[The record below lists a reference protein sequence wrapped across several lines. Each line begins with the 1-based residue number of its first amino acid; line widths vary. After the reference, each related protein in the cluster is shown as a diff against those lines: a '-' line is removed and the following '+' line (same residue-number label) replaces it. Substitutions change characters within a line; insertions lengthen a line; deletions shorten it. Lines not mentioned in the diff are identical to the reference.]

1 MSSYKQHLNK
11 IEDEQYLSSF
21 VKNIEAELFFQFITW
36 KENLIKLYF
45 YICEDRGIQRYLSSM
60 RMSNN
65 YKPEFTDQEV
75 MTVYIHGT
83 TAGFSKVKQIYKY
96 TRRYLSDWFPLLPS
110 YQAFCDRLNKLPYC
124 FQILVRSINCTALQ
138 GLAFKNE
145 KVIDSV
151 PIIVTGKS
159 RSSSAK
165 VAPQLC
171 NKGYCSSKQ
180 MYYYG
185 LKLHVTGIIRPFELP
200 MPEASWITGA
210 GENDLTVARPVF
222 ESTSN
227 CKIYADKIYGDTELD
242 ARMQATQNSIVLTPV
257 KKEKGQTIVNAAD
270 DIYSYLVST
279 VRQPIES
286 FFNWIIEKTQIQF
299 AQRVRS
305 EKGLLIHVW
314 ANMQRHYSYYLTF

>member
-1 MSSYKQHLNK
+1 M
-11 IEDEQYLSSF
+11 
-21 VKNIEAELFFQFITW
+21 TW

-45 YICEDRGIQRYLSSM
+45 YICEDKGIQRHLSGL

-65 YKPEFTDQEV
+65 QTVVFTDEEV
-75 MTVYIHGT
+75 MTVYIFGIIQN
-83 TAGFSKVKQIYKY
+83 FSKSKHIYKY
-96 TRRYLSDWFPLLPS
+96 TKRYLSEWFPLMPS
-110 YQAFCDRLNKLPYC
+110 YQAFNDRLNKLHCC
-124 FQILVRSINCTALQ
+124 FEVLVQSINFTALQ
-138 GLAFKNE
+138 GLEFKNE

-165 VAPQLC
+165 VAGQLC

-185 LKLHVTGIIRPFELP
+185 LKLHVTGIVRPFELP

-210 GENDLTVARPVF
+210 GENDLKAARPVF
-222 ESTSN
+222 EHMSN
-227 CKIYADKIYGDTELD
+227 CKVYADKIYADSDLNI
-242 ARMQATQNSIVLTPV
+242 RMQANQNSIILTPV
-257 KKEKGQTIVNAAD
+257 KKEKGQTILDAAD
-270 DIYSYLVST
+270 DIYSYLVSK

-286 FFNWIIEKTQIQF
+286 LFNWLIEKTQIQF

-305 EKGLLIHVW
+305 EKGLLVHVW
-314 ANMQRHYSYYLTF
+314 GKFAAALFLLSNFLTLD

>member
-1 MSSYKQHLNK
+1 M
-11 IEDEQYLSSF
+11 
-21 VKNIEAELFFQFITW
+21 TW

-45 YICEDRGIQRYLSSM
+45 YICEDEGVQRHLSGL

-65 YKPEFTDQEV
+65 QTVVFTDEEV
-75 MTVYIHGT
+75 MTVYIFGIIQN
-83 TAGFSKVKQIYKY
+83 FSKSKHIYKY
-96 TRRYLSDWFPLLPS
+96 TKRYLSEWFPLMPS
-110 YQAFCDRLNKLPYC
+110 YQAFNDRLNKLHCC
-124 FQILVRSINCTALQ
+124 FEVLVQSINLKALQ
-138 GLAFKNE
+138 GLEFKNE

-165 VAPQLC
+165 VAGQLC

-185 LKLHVTGIIRPFELP
+185 LKLHVTGIVRPFELP

-210 GENDLTVARPVF
+210 GENDLKAARPVF
-222 ESTSN
+222 EHMSN
-227 CKIYADKIYGDTELD
+227 CKVYADKIYADSDLNI
-242 ARMQATQNSIVLTPV
+242 RMQANQNSIILTPV
-257 KKEKGQTIVNAAD
+257 KKEKGQTILDAAD
-270 DIYSYLVST
+270 DIYSYLVSK

-286 FFNWIIEKTQIQF
+286 LFNWLIEKTQIQF

-305 EKGLLIHVW
+305 EKGLLVHVW
-314 ANMQRHYSYYLTF
+314 GKFAAALFLLSNFLTLD